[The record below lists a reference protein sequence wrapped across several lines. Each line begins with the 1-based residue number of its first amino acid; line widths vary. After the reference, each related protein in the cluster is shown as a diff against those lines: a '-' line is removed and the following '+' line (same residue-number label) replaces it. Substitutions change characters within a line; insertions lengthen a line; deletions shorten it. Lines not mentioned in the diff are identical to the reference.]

1 MFDTMSAIR
10 KEKSFLFFVD
20 KIYNY
25 MIILVCN
32 QERGNIMN
40 KTIKE
45 LKQLINKA
53 YYMSN
58 DSRISLYIRVMEILD
73 YYDENT
79 TIERK
84 MQIKKEYG
92 IGDDK

>member
-1 MFDTMSAIR
+1 MKKETR
-10 KEKSFLFFVD
+10 KEV
-20 KIYNY
+20 
-25 MIILVCN
+25 
-32 QERGNIMN
+32 
-40 KTIKE
+40 KE
-45 LKQLINKA
+45 LLNKA
-53 YYMSN
+53 YYKSN
-58 DSRISLYIRVMEILD
+58 DSRITLYIRVIEILD